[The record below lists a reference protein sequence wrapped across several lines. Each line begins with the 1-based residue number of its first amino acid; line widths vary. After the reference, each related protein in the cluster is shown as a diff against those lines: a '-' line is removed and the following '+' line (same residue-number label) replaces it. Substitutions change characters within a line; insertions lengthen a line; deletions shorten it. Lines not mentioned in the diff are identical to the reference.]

1 MFILT
6 RSILQPAITPEQIVE
21 LVSGLYSEKGDP
33 TTPEGQSRYMKDRFP
48 YYDLKAQQWMAIIRE
63 VFQKQG
69 KYGGAEL
76 YKFVRLCFEEE
87 CREMHYTGLQM
98 LEKRIS

>member
-1 MFILT
+1 
-6 RSILQPAITPEQIVE
+6 
-21 LVSGLYSEKGDP
+21 
-33 TTPEGQSRYMKDRFP
+33 
-48 YYDLKAQQWMAIIRE
+48 LKAQQWMAIIRE

>member
-6 RSILQPAITPEQIVE
+6 QAILQPTITPTQYVE

-33 TTPEGQSRYMKDRFP
+33 TTADGQSRYMKDRFP
-48 YYDLKAQQWMAIIRE
+48 YYGLKAQQWMAIIRE

-69 KYGGAEL
+69 KCDGAKL
-76 YKFVRLCFEEE
+76 YMFVRLCFEEE